1 MSSLLSVESLSVR
14 YGRVHAVRGASL
26 SIDEG
31 EVVAV
36 LGANGAGK
44 SSLLKGILG
53 LVPADEGVVRFG
65 GRDLT
70 SASPAQRIVAGMALV
85 PEGRRLLMSLT
96 VEENLLMGAYLR
108 RDGAAVRKEIDAL
121 YARFPNL
128 AARRALPAS
137 VLSGGEQQML
147 AIGRGILARPKLML
161 LDEPSLGLSPLL
173 VQALFRLLAELNR
186 AGLALLLVA
195 RNPVDEINAAGGVN
209 GRKLRY
215 ITFDT
220 AGNPGQTVV
229 GLRKLAE
236 DDKVLAII
244 GPFSSGQV
252 QVAAPAADRTG
263 VVIMAMASSAP
274 KLVANFKY
282 AFRNTSDEGYMFD
295 RVMRTLKAKGYPIAT
310 GAVAYAN
317 DDTISRVMGEK
328 VLPGLMQTNG
338 VQLKGAV
345 EFTLGAF
352 DFSAQVAQLKAN
364 PTDLVGVGAP
374 PEAAIKLAQEL
385 RRQGHNG
392 RLVAGP
398 TLNDPDLP
406 DRMGSAGHGTV

>member
-36 LGANGAGK
+36 LGANSAGK

-70 SASPAQRIVAGMALV
+70 SASPAQRIAAGMALV
-85 PEGRRLLMSLT
+85 PEGRRILMSLT

-108 RDGAAVRKEIDAL
+108 RDAPAVRREIDAT

-173 VQALFRLLAELNR
+173 VQELFRLLAELNR
-186 AGLALLLVA
+186 DGLALLLVEQNTRQALRLCA
-195 RNPVDEINAAGGVN
+195 RA
-209 GRKLRY
+209 Y
-215 ITFDT
+215 
-220 AGNPGQTVV
+220 
-229 GLRKLAE
+229 
-236 DDKVLAII
+236 
-244 GPFSSGQV
+244 
-252 QVAAPAADRTG
+252 
-263 VVIMAMASSAP
+263 
-274 KLVANFKY
+274 
-282 AFRNTSDEGYMFD
+282 
-295 RVMRTLKAKGYPIAT
+295 VM
-310 GAVAYAN
+310 
-317 DDTISRVMGEK
+317 E
-328 VLPGLMQTNG
+328 
-338 VQLKGAV
+338 
-345 EFTLGAF
+345 LGAIVMQ
-352 DFSAQVAQLKAN
+352 DRPRALLDDQ
-364 PTDLVGVGAP
+364 
-374 PEAAIKLAQEL
+374 
-385 RRQGHNG
+385 
-392 RLVAGP
+392 RLVAAYLG
-398 TLNDPDLP
+398 
-406 DRMGSAGHGTV
+406 GSR